1 MSFTRIIPIE
11 LEEVPNVTLTP
22 RSQKTKEDIEQEFK
36 LSLRS
41 YEEEEITV
49 SGKVRLPSK
58 KKNVVKEAS
67 AAMTIVREFDF
78 EGGPNMVHVVVRRKS
93 SAISFNLRDQNYTQ
107 VIDQFRGEKDCIF
120 GQEDDVDIEV
130 SWKPKDSS
138 VCDGTQSCGTC
149 VVTKLEY
156 NVRA

>member
-1 MSFTRIIPIE
+1 MSQTRIIPIE
-11 LEEVPNVTLTP
+11 LEEVPNITLTP

-58 KKNVVKEAS
+58 KKKNIVKEAS
-67 AAMTIVREFDF
+67 AEMTIVREFDF

-93 SAISFNLRDQNYTQ
+93 SAISFNLRDHNYTQ
-107 VIDQFRGEKDCIF
+107 VIDQFRRDQNCIF

-130 SWKPKDSS
+130 SWKPKDPSS
-138 VCDGTQSCGTC
+138 D
-149 VVTKLEY
+149 
-156 NVRA
+156 